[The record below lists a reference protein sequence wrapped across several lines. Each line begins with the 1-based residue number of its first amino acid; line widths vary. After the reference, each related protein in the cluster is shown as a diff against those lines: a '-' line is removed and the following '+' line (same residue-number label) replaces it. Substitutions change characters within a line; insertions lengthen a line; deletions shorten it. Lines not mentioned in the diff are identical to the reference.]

1 MAARHVAEPSPGSL
15 DDMPNMSRVDPRSLP
30 NLWAWF
36 DAQYPNGFGAA
47 LPADAAAMAQWNDLS
62 GNVRHLVQGTGANQ
76 PLFRLTGGPD
86 NLPSVNFVDSTDTMQ
101 IATAGAKLRPI
112 TVVGVFKNTLAD
124 DAAYHS
130 AVTFNAQ
137 RIGVGLD
144 WTGANNTFIARDD
157 AAIMAGTTVAG
168 DITTY
173 HVESFVAQPVGG
185 TSRCGTDGT
194 HVTVA
199 GLAGTNTDSNVDVG
213 VSGANGWIGHVCEAM
228 VFIGE
233 LGAPIIFSLEQALAE
248 KWHVFTSYKLA
259 A

>member
-1 MAARHVAEPSPGSL
+1 
-15 DDMPNMSRVDPRSLP
+15 MPNMSRVDPRSLP
-30 NLWAWF
+30 QLWAWF

-62 GNVRHLVQGTGANQ
+62 GNGRHLVQATGANQ
-76 PLFRLTGGPD
+76 PLFRLIGGPD
-86 NLPSVNFVDSTDTMQ
+86 NLPSVNFVDNTDTMQ
-101 IATAGAKLRPI
+101 IATAGARARPI
-112 TVVGVFKNTLAD
+112 TVIGVIKNTVAD
-124 DAAYHS
+124 DAAYHM
-130 AVTFNAQ
+130 AITFNAQ

-168 DITTY
+168 DTTTY

-185 TSRCGTDGT
+185 LSRCGTDGT

-213 VSGANGWIGHVCEAM
+213 TGGTVATAWIGHVCEAI
-228 VFIGE
+228 VLVGE
-233 LGAPIIFSLEQALAE
+233 LNNAIIFSLEQALAE
-248 KWHVFTSYKLA
+248 KWHIFTSYKVA

>member
-1 MAARHVAEPSPGSL
+1 
-15 DDMPNMSRVDPRSLP
+15 MPNLGRVDPRSLP
-30 NLWAWF
+30 QLWAWYN
-36 DAQYPNGFGAA
+36 ANYINGFGAA
-47 LPADAAAMAQWNDLS
+47 QPAADAAISQWNDLS
-62 GNVRHLVQGTGANQ
+62 GNGRHLVQGTGANQ

-86 NLPSVNFVDSTDTMQ
+86 NRPSVNFVDNTDTMAV
-101 IATAGAKLRPI
+101 ATAGAKARPI
-112 TVVGVFKNTLAD
+112 TVIAVFKNTLAD
-124 DAAYHS
+124 DAAYHM

-144 WTGANNTFIARDD
+144 WTGANNTYIARDD

-173 HVESFVAQPVGG
+173 HCESFVAQPVGG
-185 TSRCGTDGT
+185 FSRCGTDGT

-213 VSGANGWIGHVCEAM
+213 VGGATGLIGHVCEAII
-228 VFIGE
+228 FTGE
-233 LGAPIIFSLEQALAE
+233 LANPIMFSLEQSLMEAWSL
-248 KWHVFTSYKLA
+248 FTSYKVA